1 MKTLTNTLL
10 FVLMLTSPVVAWSQA
25 ADRDR
30 EELQMAAVEA
40 LITAPPE
47 RALPLATK
55 VLNGNYSYD
64 IKERALFILSQIDRK
79 EAQDL
84 LIATA
89 RSGDGELRFEAIR
102 MIGIGGEDEAL
113 AQLASLYDASDEEVR
128 EAVLE
133 AYLIAGDEE
142 AVYQLAANAKTEDEF
157 EDALDTLGAM
167 GARDHLRRLREARGV
182 SEAYIDALIVSGDA
196 DTLLEIAGDGSN
208 EENQLHAIEAL
219 GIVGGHNDRL
229 VQIYRNAGSNDV
241 REAALDGMLISG
253 YDEGVLELYRSS
265 ADPAEKKELLERL
278 VIMDS
283 DEVWNIIDSALD
295 GGR

>member
-1 MKTLTNTLL
+1 MKTLTKTLL
-10 FVLMLTSPVVAWSQA
+10 FVLMLTSPVVAWSQD

-47 RALPLATK
+47 RALPLAKK

-113 AQLASLYDASDEEVR
+113 AQLASLYDANDEDVR

-133 AYLIAGDEE
+133 AYLIAGDKE
-142 AVYQLAANAKTEDEF
+142 AVYQLAANASTEDEF

-167 GARDHLRRLREARGV
+167 GARDHLRRLREAKGV
-182 SEAYIDALIVSGDA
+182 SEAYIDALIISGDA
-196 DTLLEIAGDGSN
+196 ETLLEIAQDGSN
-208 EENQLHAIEAL
+208 AENQVHAIEAL
-219 GIVGGHNDRL
+219 GIVGGHDDRL
-229 VQIYRNAGSNDV
+229 VQIYRGASSDDV

-265 ADPAEKKELLERL
+265 TDPAEKKALLEQL

-283 DEVWNIIDSALD
+283 DEVWSIIDSALD
-295 GGR
+295 GGL